1 MLDPKGVS
9 FWLNNARLLVVPSL
23 KEGFPT
29 VVLEAMSY
37 GIPVVGYNIG
47 GLPELVRH
55 GLDGLLVPATDRGP
69 CDVNRLFVGRHG
81 AFR

>member
-1 MLDPKGVS
+1 M
-9 FWLNNARLLVVPSL
+9 PSL

-55 GLDGLLVPATDRGP
+55 GLDGLLVPATDREP
-69 CDVNRLFVGRHG
+69 LRCQLFICWKTRELSDKLSKSV
-81 AFR
+81 